1 MTLRGALLIAASAA
15 FVIALVLW
23 GALRQPDNDCRTP
36 VATTYSS
43 GKNGAKALYLLM
55 EQSDLSVTRRRGFQL
70 NGDGDAEVVLW
81 ILSASPLPPAD
92 ADALLGFVKDG
103 GTVVAP
109 PELLADLFV
118 RSGIAGARAQKGID
132 VGAGAITNSKNAC
145 KTAPCALDNWRKLK
159 LTAPPDELGRLTG
172 VEPVQVYASLGGRP
186 IVARYQLGDGNV
198 VSAGALGSLR
208 NGAIGDGD
216 AGPFWV
222 RVAASLGPT
231 HAFDELHTGYGDLN
245 LITLIWRA
253 PYRWAV
259 LDLGLVLALGVW
271 GFGARAR
278 RAEIDPTPRRRE
290 TKDHVQAV
298 ADWWGR
304 SGDLGLP
311 LAALLL
317 GLDARAAGRMHAADG
332 HNFVAWAR
340 AVRPDLG
347 ARAADAWDRALRL
360 LTPAA
365 RKPSSTRSSTRAST
379 RSSTRSST
387 REVVTVAAEL
397 RAIEM
402 EVFPC

>member
-1 MTLRGALLIAASAA
+1 M
-15 FVIALVLW
+15 
-23 GALRQPDNDCRTP
+23 RQPDNDRRTP
-36 VATTYSS
+36 IATTYSS
-43 GKNGAKALYLLM
+43 GNNGAKALYLLL
-55 EQSDLSVTRRRGFQL
+55 EQSDLSVTRRRSLQS
-70 NGDGDAEVVLW
+70 NADADADVVLW

-92 ADALLGFVKDG
+92 ADALLAFVKAG
-103 GTVVAP
+103 GTAVAP

-118 RSGIAGARAQKGID
+118 RSGIAGARAD
-132 VGAGAITNSKNAC
+132 DNMAESAC
-145 KTAPCALDNWRKLK
+145 KTAPCALENGYKLK
-159 LTAPPDELGRLTG
+159 LTAAPAALSRLTG
-172 VEPVQVYASLGGRP
+172 VEPDQVYASLGKQP
-186 IVARYQLGDGNV
+186 IIARYALGDGSV
-198 VSAGALGSLR
+198 VSVGALDSLR

-222 RVAASLGPT
+222 RLAAALGPK

-271 GFGARAR
+271 GFGGRAR

-317 GLDARAAGRMHAADG
+317 GLDARAAGRMHAASG
-332 HNFVAWAR
+332 RNFVAWAR

-347 ARAADAWDRALRL
+347 ARATDAWDHALRL
-360 LTPAA
+360 LAPAG
-365 RKPSSTRSSTRAST
+365 KP
-379 RSSTRSST
+379 SST